1 MNDSPKMRCDDL
13 VIGSGPAGLAT
24 AILLAKTGRKV
35 LLVDRAVQAGGGLRG
50 FQRAGVHFDT
60 GFHFTGSIRK
70 GELFP
75 FLLRQLG
82 VDQHVNL
89 IPSDESC
96 THRFVFSNAG
106 NAEIHVPAGIDETI
120 EQWSTYFPKETDAIR
135 WYFKALQAI
144 AAKTMGMQP
153 DEPLVEYGRLDEDY
167 VSLKEVLDAKFADP
181 LLKGAA
187 SVFAMCHG
195 TPPAKVPFG
204 VHARVSY
211 GLHQSNGVVEGGGS
225 ALADALIEEA
235 LRCGVTVATQ
245 CALESFQQIEQNMP
259 REAAFSNGQVAAF
272 ERCVMTQHPYDILRL
287 MAPLK
292 IHKAFRERVEMLETT
307 AGYFASFGIVQ
318 GDAPVDGFAHSIH
331 SLFPDTDFDKMMDP
345 SWQGEGPLVLIE
357 VPVGIG
363 SIAPSVSAL
372 ELSFE
377 RDVAA
382 WSETRVRRRPQAYLE
397 YKQHHLERLSPRL
410 KGFVPYAD
418 RMKWVD
424 SASLLTFRDYLHS
437 PHGSAYGVMQ
447 KISQYG
453 LFGRLPIRNLYAAG
467 QSSFVPGVM
476 GSMLSGL
483 FVVRQMIGKE
493 IFDSRFWTRGKA

>member
-1 MNDSPKMRCDDL
+1 MSEGANISCDDL
-13 VIGSGPAGLAT
+13 VIGAGPAGLT
-24 AILLAKTGRKV
+24 SAILLAKAGRKV
-35 LLVDRAVQAGGGLRG
+35 VLAERAAQAGGGLRG
-50 FQRAGVHFDT
+50 FRRAGVHFDT

-75 FLLRQLG
+75 FLLGQLG
-82 VDQHVNL
+82 VGQQVKL
-89 IPSDESC
+89 IPGDDSC
-96 THRFVFSNAG
+96 THRFVFSSAG
-106 NAEIHVPAGIDETI
+106 GAEIHVPAGIAETI
-120 EQWSTYFPKETDAIR
+120 GLWSTYFPKEAEAIR
-135 WYFKALQAI
+135 WYFTTLQAI
-144 AAKTMGMQP
+144 AARTMGMQP
-153 DEPLVEYGRLDEDY
+153 GEPLVEYGRLDEDY
-167 VSLKEVLDAKFADP
+167 VSLKEVLDAKFHDP
-181 LLKGAA
+181 VLKGAA

-225 ALADALIEEA
+225 ALADALRAEA
-235 LRCGVTVATQ
+235 VRSGVTILTHCEIEA
-245 CALESFQQIEQNMP
+245 FQRIEQNMP
-259 REAAFSNGQVAAF
+259 GQAAFSNGHVVRF

-318 GDAPVDGFAHSIH
+318 GDAPVPGFAHSIH

-345 SWQGEGPLVLIE
+345 SWQGERPLVLIE
-357 VPVGIG
+357 VPPGNG
-363 SIAPSVSAL
+363 SVAPSVSAL

-382 WSETRVRRRPQAYLE
+382 WSETRLRNRPEAYQAYKRE
-397 YKQHHLERLSPRL
+397 HVERLEPRL

-424 SASLLTFRDYLHS
+424 TASLLTFRDYLQS

-447 KISQYG
+447 KIGQYG
-453 LFGRLPIRNLYAAG
+453 LFGRLPVRNLYVAG

-476 GSMLSGL
+476 GSMLSGF

-493 IFDSRFWTRGKA
+493 TFDSLFWKSGKE

>member
-1 MNDSPKMRCDDL
+1 MSACPKMKCDDL
-13 VIGSGPAGLAT
+13 VIGAGPAGLVT

-35 LLVDRAVQAGGGLRG
+35 LLVERAAQVGGGLRG
-50 FQRAGVHFDT
+50 FRRAGVHFDT

-75 FLLRQLG
+75 FLLSQLG
-82 VDQHVNL
+82 VEQQVKL
-89 IPSDESC
+89 LSSDDSC

-106 NAEIHVPAGIDETI
+106 NVEIHVPAGIDQTI
-120 EQWSTYFPKETDAIR
+120 EQWSTYFPKEADAIR
-135 WYFKALQAI
+135 WYFTTLKAI
-144 AAKTMGMQP
+144 ANKTMGMQP

-167 VSLKEVLDAKFADP
+167 VSLKEVLDAKFRDP
-181 LLKGAA
+181 VLKGAA

-225 ALADALIEEA
+225 ALADALLGEA
-235 LRCGVTVATQ
+235 VRCGVTILTN
-245 CALESFQQIEQNMP
+245 CEMESFQHIEQNMP
-259 REAAFSNGQVAAF
+259 GEAVFSNGHAVSF
-272 ERCVMTQHPYDILRL
+272 ERCVMTQHPYQILQV

-307 AGYFASFGIVQ
+307 AGYFATFGIVQ
-318 GDAPVDGFAHSIH
+318 GDAPVPGFAHSIH
-331 SLFPDTDFDKMMDP
+331 SLFPDTDFDKMMDA
-345 SWQGEGPLVLIE
+345 SWQGDGPLVLIE
-357 VPVGIG
+357 VPAGKG
-363 SIAPSVSAL
+363 SAAPSVSAL

-382 WSETRVRRRPQAYLE
+382 WSDTRLRKRPQAYQD
-397 YKQHHLERLSPRL
+397 YKQQHLDRLGPRL
-410 KGFVPYAD
+410 KGFVPYAE

-424 SASLLTFRDYLHS
+424 SASLLTFRDYLNS
-437 PHGSAYGVMQ
+437 PRGSAYGVMQ

-476 GSMLSGL
+476 GSMLSGF
-483 FVVRQMIGKE
+483 FVVRQMIGKD
-493 IFDSRFWTRGKA
+493 IFDSLFWKSGKA